1 MEAALGRGRGS
12 LCTKGPLAGALPAL
26 DLGPLTPSISATA
39 KGAGLGPGRG
49 FQQRPERWWEKNVV
63 PSKFLCPC
71 DPALAR
77 ALERTEQNVELGREV
92 RGVRGELTATIGRG
106 QGAISHSERWKVLVT
121 GRHFRV
127 QDLRGGAVIA
137 VADEVDQRLQSQGQ
151 GGQ

>member
-1 MEAALGRGRGS
+1 M
-12 LCTKGPLAGALPAL
+12 
-26 DLGPLTPSISATA
+26 
-39 KGAGLGPGRG
+39 
-49 FQQRPERWWEKNVV
+49 V